1 MDKPFRNAHSAR
13 RGAVLASVLAVLA
26 ATPTPCLGL
35 VELMEG
41 NQPVSHFNDAA
52 WPGLLAVVNDASRVL
67 FASGPASETAFYQ
80 GDTTA
85 LERLLR
91 AFAAAEVE
99 ERVVILR
106 PGRGADDLW
115 MDKTSFYD
123 YRFKVNHGNWRVP
136 VQEKTWNLIRQPH
149 PTLTVFVGGG
159 VDLERLRIP
168 EGITLVGVDVL
179 RERYRQ
185 GLLSRDK
192 YVRGAAAHQLAKV
205 DPYGKESATAVK
217 RLLPDGDVRS
227 WAEKVLATFRERAA
241 DPPDVRAK
249 YEDEER
255 RIREFI
261 FAWRYGWLK
270 VAVAVAVVA
279 TATMLVTTVVVGRAR
294 RARNAAA
301 P

>member
-35 VELMEG
+35 VETMEG

-52 WPGLLAVVNDASRVL
+52 WPGLLAVVNDPSRVL
-67 FASGPASETAFYQ
+67 FASADTKQTAFYQ

-85 LERLLR
+85 LARVLR
-91 AFAAAEVE
+91 AFAAVDMK

-106 PGRGADDLW
+106 PGRGDGWLW
-115 MDKTSFYD
+115 RAKASSYD
-123 YRFKVNHGNWRVP
+123 WRVEVRHGNWRLP
-136 VQEKTWNLIRQPH
+136 LAEKERERIRQSH

-159 VDLERLRIP
+159 VDLERLSIP
-168 EGITLVGVDVL
+168 EGITLVGVDTL
-179 RERYRQ
+179 RERCRQ
-185 GLLSRDK
+185 GLLSREK
-192 YVRGAAAHQLAKV
+192 YVRQVAVHQLAGV
-205 DPYGKESATAVK
+205 DPYGKESVAAVE
-217 RLLPDGDVRS
+217 RLLTDEKSRKF
-227 WAEKVLATFRERAA
+227 AERALAVFQERAA

-249 YEDEER
+249 YENDER

-279 TATMLVTTVVVGRAR
+279 AATLLVATVVVGRAR
-294 RARNAAA
+294 RARKAEV